1 MIERRRYNSG
11 SDKPKTNGSKPPWG
25 ELPFDLDKWLQEIN
39 PGGWVDED
47 NSNGETRKINRDGI
61 MGVASARGD
70 REYLLMVLSR
80 YYTPRDLYYKTT
92 DELNKILNLHLTET
106 GGLI

>member
-1 MIERRRYNSG
+1 MPEVKVKTITYKPNGNKPEENSSGFDPLYGGEGDNLLIFPRDKIQNWWEEDTRRR
-11 SDKPKTNGSKPPWG
+11 P
-25 ELPFDLDKWLQEIN
+25 E
-39 PGGWVDED
+39 
-47 NSNGETRKINRDGI
+47 GI